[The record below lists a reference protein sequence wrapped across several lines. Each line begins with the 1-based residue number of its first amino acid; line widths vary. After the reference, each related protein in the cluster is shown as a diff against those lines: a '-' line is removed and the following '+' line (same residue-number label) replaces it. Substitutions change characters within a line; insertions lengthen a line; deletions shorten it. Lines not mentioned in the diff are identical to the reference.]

1 MPSSDLL
8 GHLNSHVHT
17 HIQTRPH
24 KIVLTK
30 YTKSLEKNVQAFQ
43 IADGALMAVQVCQ
56 GKAVT
61 EIV

>member
-17 HIQTRPH
+17 HIQTRLH
-24 KIVLTK
+24 KIVLRK
-30 YTKSLEKNVQAFQ
+30 YTKSLENNVQAFQ
-43 IADGALMAVQVCQ
+43 ISDRALMAVQV
-56 GKAVT
+56 T